1 MKKRRLEIV
10 TNRESKLERHRY
22 RKKETERDLE
32 KEMIQNLQIKEKII
46 NKKRKSTIEIRRF
59 LKVSS

>member
-22 RKKETERDLE
+22 RKKETERYLE
-32 KEMIQNLQIKEKII
+32 KEIIHNFKIKEKII
-46 NKKRKSTIEIRRF
+46 NIKRKGIIEIGRL